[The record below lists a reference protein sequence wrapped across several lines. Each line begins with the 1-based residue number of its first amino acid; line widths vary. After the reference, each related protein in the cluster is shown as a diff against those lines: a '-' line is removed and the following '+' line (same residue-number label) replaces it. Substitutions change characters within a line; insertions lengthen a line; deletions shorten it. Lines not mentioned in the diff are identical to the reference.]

1 MTDGPKKRRTSTAG
15 LITIPLLL
23 ILLYLAST
31 GPAVY
36 LTSRFP
42 AWGSACNVIYWPV
55 LPILVPA
62 MEGRGSPFVAYWLY
76 IWTPDSDKCLY
87 ELKYH
92 DWYPDLF
99 PEPPPGPLPPV
110 DSEEFNFD
118 D

>member
-1 MTDGPKKRRTSTAG
+1 MIERERRPS
-15 LITIPLLL
+15 LIPILALLG
-23 ILLYLAST
+23 AS
-31 GPAVY
+31 
-36 LTSRFP
+36 